1 MNISPVSY
9 NTYSFGASNTKTQ
22 NAPQKNTAENPIS
35 KKGEKMKLIQVTFLG
50 GLAVGARLLFELLDG
65 DFIFNE
71 MADKAE
77 HIVNKQHKNASGGM
91 KALLGLGAF
100 AGLVAMFVG
109 GFALLYTLF
118 KAPKINY
125 DGNVNAFKK
134 GKEMDV
140 YTKTNEVEKELY
152 TQMNEKAKTADEE
165 EKAKLKEQYL
175 LMQKSKNQVPEFV
188 NLKR

>member
-1 MNISPVSY
+1 MNVSPVSY
-9 NTYSFGASNTKTQ
+9 NTYTFGASK
-22 NAPQKNTAENPIS
+22 PQKNNAPDADNPIS
-35 KKGEKMKLIQVTFLG
+35 KKGEKAKLIKMTFLG
-50 GLAVGARLLFELLDG
+50 GLAVGARLLFELMDG
-65 DFIFNE
+65 DFVFDE
-71 MADKAE
+71 LADKAGK
-77 HIVNKQHKNASGGM
+77 IVEKQHAGSKGWTR
-91 KALLGLGAF
+91 ALLGLGAF

-134 GKEMDV
+134 SKEMDV

-152 TQMNEKAKTADEE
+152 TQMNEKAKEADEE

-175 LMQKSKNQVPEFV
+175 KMQAAKNQMPEFV
-188 NLKR
+188 DLKR

>member
-9 NTYSFGASNTKTQ
+9 NTYSFGASDTKSQ
-22 NAPQKNTAENPIS
+22 NVPQKNTDKNPIS
-35 KKGEKMKLIQVTFLG
+35 KKGEKAKLIQVTFLG

-71 MADKAE
+71 MANKAE
-77 HIVNKQHKNASGGM
+77 KIVDKQHKNATGGM
-91 KALLGLGAF
+91 RALLGLGAF

-134 GKEMDV
+134 SKEMDV

-152 TQMNEKAKTADEE
+152 TQMNEKAKNADDE